1 MQEDTVDLTDND
13 YLVSELR
20 YFWPSTS
27 TSPSPSPSPSLP
39 FIVPSDAGPEGSIHH
54 VSIRAGV
61 SDEGEVTDPALLAPE
76 GGTAVVDPGGWGG
89 VDPCRHVEEHEVL
102 GSSSSVSWA
111 VPVYGG
117 VPA

>member
-1 MQEDTVDLTDND
+1 MDLTDND

-27 TSPSPSPSPSLP
+27 TSPSLP

-76 GGTAVVDPGGWGG
+76 GGAAVVDPGSGGG
-89 VDPCRHVEEHEVL
+89 VDPSGSIEVHEVL
-102 GSSSSVSWA
+102 W
-111 VPVYGG
+111 
-117 VPA
+117 

>member
-1 MQEDTVDLTDND
+1 MDLTDND

-20 YFWPSTS
+20 YFLPSTS
-27 TSPSPSPSPSLP
+27 TSLP